1 MTVKKIQMVFT
12 MEEDLDTTT
21 TGASNNNSKE
31 DTRNQWGSR
40 VTSNRTMETSNRI
53 RETSNRTRE
62 TFKEISKGSKIRG
75 KEISTFRKTQTN
87 QWGQE
92 S

>member
-1 MTVKKIQMVFT
+1 

-40 VTSNRTMETSNRI
+40 VMETSNRI

-62 TFKEISKGSKIRG
+62 TFKEISKGSNIRG